1 MILKHFINDKPI
13 IGETKTH
20 SSTRKDKSNFS
31 NIKGG
36 K

>member
-1 MILKHFINDKPI
+1 MTHIKYQQTSK